1 MGAPPLQG
9 EGAAMSDALAV
20 LVTLAIVAAIGY
32 AAYLLA
38 GTM

>member
-1 MGAPPLQG
+1 MGASSLQG
-9 EGAAMSDALAV
+9 EGATMSDALAV
-20 LVTLAIVAAIGY
+20 LVAIAIGAAIGY